1 MDRLLQS
8 HQAETTGRRLQLERT
23 LSQRQGELR
32 ARTQEVEELRG
43 RVSEREAAM
52 EEMRGQLVQAKED
65 QKNLFSGSQAQL
77 LTQVGVVGSQAQLL
91 TQVGVVGSQ
100 AQLVGVGD

>member
-23 LSQRQGELR
+23 LTQRQGEVR
-32 ARTQEVEELRG
+32 ARTQEVEELTKRAKEG
-43 RVSEREAAM
+43 ETTIKELK
-52 EEMRGQLVQAKED
+52 EQLAQAKHD

-77 LTQVGVVGSQAQLL
+77 LTQVTGLVAVVC
-91 TQVGVVGSQ
+91 T
-100 AQLVGVGD
+100 D

>member
-23 LSQRQGELR
+23 LTQRQGEVS
-32 ARTQEVEELRG
+32 ARTQEVEELRM
-43 RVSEREAAM
+43 RAKECETTI
-52 EEMRGQLVQAKED
+52 EELRGKLLQAKQD

-77 LTQVGVVGSQAQLL
+77 LTQVS
-91 TQVGVVGSQ
+91 
-100 AQLVGVGD
+100 